1 MMGRNLKFAKG
12 FTNQE
17 NIVQMGRNFVNAKRD
32 PGKKK
37 WYRIKSNCE
46 AVRYLQTNKKR
57 RSADEEDCDKSMW
70 IWRNQHSIRGNVH
83 C

>member
-32 PGKKK
+32 PGEKK
-37 WYRIKSNCE
+37 
-46 AVRYLQTNKKR
+46 
-57 RSADEEDCDKSMW
+57 
-70 IWRNQHSIRGNVH
+70 
-83 C
+83 

>member
-17 NIVQMGRNFVNAKRD
+17 NIMQMGRNFVNAKRD

-37 WYRIKSNCE
+37 
-46 AVRYLQTNKKR
+46 
-57 RSADEEDCDKSMW
+57 
-70 IWRNQHSIRGNVH
+70 
-83 C
+83 